1 MPRLSTPQFLDLL
14 RASRL
19 LEPEQM
25 AELDADSE
33 VPRLA
38 AKTLASRLVKRG
50 WLTEWQVY
58 QLVQGSGRELVLGAY
73 RLLDRLGE
81 GGMGYVYKAYHQPM
95 QRVVA
100 LKVIREEKLAHPH
113 AVPRFK
119 REWRAAGQLIHPN
132 IVLAFDAGQVENR
145 LFFAMEYVDGLDLA
159 RLVAR
164 VGPLPAVQACDYI
177 RQAAIGLQHAYER
190 GMVHRD
196 IKPSN
201 LIVTGAGGRVP
212 ESKVLKLDGKNQD
225 LVVPVVKILDM
236 GLVRLDDTE
245 DLPAGEAADEVNPSP
260 IMTQQGKV
268 MGTAAFLAPEQ
279 ATNSHAVD
287 IRADLYSLG
296 CTFYFLLAAEEPF
309 KGETPLNIVV
319 QHRKS
324 EPPDLQ
330 KLRPDVP
337 LGVIAIVR
345 RLMAKRPEDR
355 YQTPAELA
363 AALAPFCEDPNNPAH
378 LIAREKLKRSS
389 VAGDWG
395 LEEPEDSKTAL
406 LPRQAQKRHLP
417 PWYLLAGIAAA
428 LVVVVA
434 GSLLIVQHWPKKSEQ
449 TNNNIVEL
457 PATNPEPKEK
467 KKEGPTGRQLVKLSR
482 EPLPLPAWEAA
493 GEVRRFDEFRGPI
506 AVWNEGRYVLSLD
519 RSQQPCLWELAT
531 GQVVRSF
538 QGLTGVASCLALSP
552 DGRWAAAAGSDF
564 KIRVWDAESAQLIW
578 TLDKHQVKVNAL
590 VFSPDSRRL
599 VSAGGTTSDGATRD
613 TGLRIWDLENGQQ
626 VHYLPGHNGQ
636 VVCLAVS
643 PDGKLIASG
652 SWDRTV
658 RLWDATTGEQR
669 KQIGGNRQDA
679 VATCLAF
686 LPHEPRFFVGSR
698 DKTLAPYK
706 WDTNEFG
713 LRFRGHDKEV
723 SCLAVSPDGSRLLSG
738 SFDGSIRL
746 WNTASAQQL
755 FRGEHKDV
763 NSVAFTSGGRR
774 ALSAGPNQGVIWWQ
788 LPEQF

>member
-1 MPRLSTPQFLDLL
+1 MPRLSTPQFLELL
-14 RASRL
+14 RVSKL

-58 QLVQGSGRELVLGAY
+58 QLVQGNGKDLVVGAY

-119 REWRAAGQLIHPN
+119 REWRAAGQLFHPN
-132 IVLAFDAGQVENR
+132 IVLAFDAGQFENR

-159 RLVAR
+159 RLVDR

-201 LIVTGAGGRVP
+201 LIVTGAGGREP
-212 ESKVLKLDGKNQD
+212 EARGQKLDGKNQD

-245 DLPAGEAADEVNPSP
+245 ELPADLAGEVNPDP
-260 IMTQQGKV
+260 VITQQGKV

-296 CTFYFLLAAEEPF
+296 CTFYFLLAGDEPF
-309 KGETPLNIVV
+309 KGETPFNIVV

-337 LGVIAIVR
+337 PGVIAIVR
-345 RLMAKRPEDR
+345 KLMAKKPDDR

-363 AALAPFCEDPNNPAH
+363 AVLGPFCEDPNNPAH
-378 LIAREKLKRSS
+378 LIAREKLKRSTQE
-389 VAGDWG
+389 GDWG
-395 LEEPEDSKTAL
+395 LEEPEDSKTAPL
-406 LPRQAQKRHLP
+406 AGKRRLP
-417 PWYLLAGIAAA
+417 PWYYLAGVGVAL
-428 LVVVVA
+428 LVVVGGLLLVA
-434 GSLLIVQHWPKKSEQ
+434 PRWLKTTE
-449 TNNNIVEL
+449 
-457 PATNPEPKEK
+457 ATNKMVEQPPPTRPEPKEK
-467 KKEGPTGRQLVKLSR
+467 PSVGPAPGKQPEKLAR
-482 EPLPLPAWEAA
+482 DPLPLPAW
-493 GEVRRFDEFRGPI
+493 GTPGKVQSFDEFRGPI
-506 AVWNEGRYVLSLD
+506 AVSPEGRYVLSLD
-519 RSQQPCLWELAT
+519 RSQQLCLWELAT
-531 GQVVRSF
+531 GKVVRWF
-538 QGLTGVASCLALSP
+538 QGLSGAASCLAVSP
-552 DGRWAAAAGSDF
+552 DGRWAAAAGRDF
-564 KIRVWDAESAQLIW
+564 KIRVWDVDSGRVV
-578 TLDKHQVKVNAL
+578 TTFDKHEAEVKAL
-590 VFSPDSRRL
+590 AFFPDNRRL
-599 VSAGGTTSDGATRD
+599 VSAGGTIPPDGKPKD
-613 TGLRIWDLENGQQ
+613 TDLPIWNLDNGQPIGQ
-626 VHYLPGHNGQ
+626 LVGHNAQ
-636 VVCLAVS
+636 VVCVAVS
-643 PDGKLIASG
+643 PDGKLVLSG
-652 SWDRTV
+652 SWDHTL
-658 RLWDATTGEQR
+658 RLWDATTGKQR
-669 KQIGGNRQDA
+669 KQFGVNGQGPIVTC
-679 VATCLAF
+679 VAF
-686 LPHEPRFFVGSR
+686 HPHEPEFFTGDR
-698 DKTLAPYK
+698 TKTLARYK
-706 WDTNEFG
+706 WDTDQGIEH
-713 LRFRGHDKEV
+713 FRGHTREV

-738 SFDGSIRL
+738 SFDGTVRL
-746 WNTASAQQL
+746 WNTSSDQEL
-755 FRGEHKDV
+755 KSFHGEHKDV
-763 NSVAFTSGGRR
+763 GNVAFTSGGRR
-774 ALSAGPNQGVIWWQ
+774 ALSAGPNQGVIWWR
-788 LPEQF
+788 LPEP